1 MEEVENIRIPIPK
14 FPFPKFPKFPKIRI
28 PSIPSWLKDKIKA
41 VLKVGTKFAATQAC
55 RQFISDSAL
64 CDVAVEAIA
73 AAMGK

>member
-41 VLKVGTKFAATQAC
+41 VLKVSTKFAAAQAC
-55 RQFISDSAL
+55 RQFIADSAL
-64 CDVAVEAIA
+64 CDLAVDAIA